1 MEIHAAGEL
10 NVISSLD
17 DVPSVGK
24 ATLAVDARCEL
35 GEGPLWSVREQAIY
49 WIDCITR
56 TVSRFFPGN
65 GRTDRFTVSGLPS
78 CYAFRRSG
86 GLLFAFRNRL
96 AFVDLDAGTEQA
108 IPSPGLDFAI
118 ERFNDGKCD
127 SRGRFFVGT
136 MDKERKAPV
145 GALYRIDADLVVTR
159 VADGI
164 TLSNGLAW
172 SLDDRTMYQCESRPG
187 IVYGY
192 DYDAASGGLSGR
204 RVVIDTTPTHYHPD
218 GCARDV
224 EGCLWVAMPGSGKIA
239 RFSPAGKLLAT
250 LEVPTPRV
258 TSVAF
263 GGSNL
268 DTLYITSMR
277 YNVPESVLAA
287 NPAAGGIFAAKPGVK
302 GMPEPLFAG

>member
-1 MEIHAAGEL
+1 MAIHASSQL
-10 NVISSLD
+10 NVITSLD
-17 DVPSVGK
+17 GVPSVGR

-35 GEGPLWSVREQAIY
+35 GEGPLWSVNDQAIY
-49 WIDCITR
+49 WIDCINR
-56 TVSRFFPGN
+56 TISRYFPGT
-65 GRTDRFTVSGLPS
+65 GKTDRFEVSGLPS
-78 CYAFRRSG
+78 CYAFRSSG

-136 MDKERKAPV
+136 MDKERKSPR
-145 GALYRIDADLVVTR
+145 GGLYRLDADLCVTK
-159 VADGI
+159 VADGV

-192 DYDAASGGLSGR
+192 DYDAASGNLSDR
-204 RVVIDTTPTHYHPD
+204 RVVIDTTPTHFHPD

-224 EGCLWVAMPGSGKIA
+224 EGCLWIALPGSGKIA
-239 RFSPAGKLLAT
+239 RFSPEGRLIAT

-263 GGSNL
+263 GGQDL

-277 YNVPESVLAA
+277 YNVPESILKE
-287 NPAAGGIFAAKPGVK
+287 NPAAGGIFAAVPGVK